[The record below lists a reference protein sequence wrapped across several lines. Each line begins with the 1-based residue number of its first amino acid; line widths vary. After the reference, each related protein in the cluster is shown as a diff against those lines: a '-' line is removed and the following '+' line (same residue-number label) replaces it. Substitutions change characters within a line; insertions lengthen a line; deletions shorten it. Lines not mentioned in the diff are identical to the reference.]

1 VQQQPLK
8 QNRLRSRDCRHPSS
22 CASAPPTAPLQLP
35 TSWGS
40 GTGGCSLKNAVWS
53 RWELGAV
60 ELDLI
65 ISSIYLSSCWVQ
77 AVTVVDGICRRQ
89 THHHGDRHRCAACV
103 VQVQPTAWKP
113 FQCSPTETAASSACG
128 VAAMARSSLAV
139 SQLRRQWG
147 GLVRLPFPVTR
158 VSA

>member
-1 VQQQPLK
+1 MPQH
-8 QNRLRSRDCRHPSS
+8 RRR
-22 CASAPPTAPLQLP
+22 PPCSYLP
-35 TSWGS
+35 SWGS

-65 ISSIYLSSCWVQ
+65 ISRIYLSSCWVQ

-89 THHHGDRHRCAACV
+89 THHHGDRHRCAACA

-139 SQLRRQWG
+139 SQLRRQRG